1 MGGVVAA
8 RRHPRVLRR
17 GAEQGL
23 RVRDGRPSGGRDAVA
38 PRRRDGRRPA
48 HRRRRTGR
56 GGNRGVAAILGRR
69 PGCTYAVPDR
79 RAGLVEGT
87 DGRALPVR
95 CLGGRGRR
103 TGRGVKQTVAIRVL
117 ASADVD
123 DRAELGDGTTVW
135 HLAQVREGARLGRDC
150 IVGRGA
156 YVGTGVQMGDNCKLQ
171 NYALVYEPAV
181 LENGVFVGPAAV
193 LTNDLYP
200 RSIDPE
206 GKLKR
211 GDDWEAVGVTI
222 REGASIGARA
232 VCVAPVTIGRWAT
245 VAAGAVVT
253 KDVPDFALVA
263 GVPARRIGWVG
274 RAGERLVEGAGSGQ
288 WRC

>member
-1 MGGVVAA
+1 V
-8 RRHPRVLRR
+8 
-17 GAEQGL
+17 
-23 RVRDGRPSGGRDAVA
+23 
-38 PRRRDGRRPA
+38 
-48 HRRRRTGR
+48 T
-56 GGNRGVAAILGRR
+56 
-69 PGCTYAVPDR
+69 
-79 RAGLVEGT
+79 
-87 DGRALPVR
+87 
-95 CLGGRGRR
+95 
-103 TGRGVKQTVAIRVL
+103 QTVAIRVL

-156 YVGTGVQMGDNCKLQ
+156 YVGTGVHMGDNCKLQ

-181 LENGVFVGPAAV
+181 LEDGVFVGPAAV

-200 RSIDPE
+200 RAIDPD

-222 REGASIGARA
+222 RQGASVGARA

-263 GVPARRIGWVG
+263 GVPARRIRWVG
-274 RAGERLVEGAGSGQ
+274 RAGVPLEQTEDGR
-288 WRC
+288 WRCPRTGDVYVENDGRLTEVDE